1 MLEAPRAA
9 PSVGDAV
16 ALARSA
22 ARARGVTTGATTSET
37 VTTDSTTGTTV
48 LTTTST
54 SVIETAYSCGFL
66 HLGRFGADHRKKCC
80 VSPSHTLHAG
90 RWTNV
95 AHGPATRLR

>member
-1 MLEAPRAA
+1 VK
-9 PSVGDAV
+9 S
-16 ALARSA
+16 LAT
-22 ARARGVTTGATTSET
+22 VET
-37 VTTDSTTGTTV
+37 CLTDPNP
-48 LTTTST
+48 TST

-90 RWTNV
+90 RWANV